1 MKEVVFSYFS
11 LLAAGDSLHKFN
23 LDMINIKKQ
32 REMLG
37 SWQEE
42 LTGGVASM
50 RCY

>member
-11 LLAAGDSLHKFN
+11 LLPDGDSLHKLNF
-23 LDMINIKKQ
+23 DMINIKKQ
-32 REMLG
+32 SEMLG

-42 LTGGVASM
+42 LIRGPASM